1 MKGKIF
7 KIINSCNRYE
17 QLMTCI
23 EWIAIIDVPEN
34 DRLAFLGAIEMRTM
48 QLQNI
53 GFAKITGDNRFP
65 VDDEHQ
71 EKH

>member
-1 MKGKIF
+1 MKEKIF
-7 KIINSCNRYE
+7 KIINSCERYE
-17 QLMTCI
+17 QLLTCI
-23 EWIAIIDVPEN
+23 EWVKIIDVPDN
-34 DRLAFLGAIEMRTM
+34 DRLAFIGAIEIRTM

>member
-1 MKGKIF
+1 
-7 KIINSCNRYE
+7 
-17 QLMTCI
+17 MTCI